1 MENLA
6 AEDPDISLGVGI
18 GKLVVQILGIVG
30 ISAYQS
36 CVLVLAL
43 QSDDF
48 SSLVRGG
55 K

>member
-18 GKLVVQILGIVG
+18 GKLVVQIRGIVG
-30 ISAYQS
+30 LSAYQS
-36 CVLVLAL
+36 CISVLAL
-43 QSDDF
+43 QSADF
-48 SSLVRGG
+48 SLLFRGG